1 MRSANSFLTAVV
13 GLAASVALFSGAN
26 RAAANDWPAWRGDG
40 NGISAEK
47 NLPVYWSPA
56 AGIAWK
62 TALPGQGNSSPIIVG
77 ERVYLT
83 AWDDGG
89 KKRSVLC
96 LDAKDGKIVW
106 QKDLAAERTP
116 PTDGKNGYSSPT
128 PVCDGERIYAFF
140 DSPGLVALDLAG
152 NVLWTRDL
160 GPFENVWN
168 MAASPVLCN
177 DVVIVNCDH
186 DKGSFIAAVDQKS
199 GKVRWRTLRQTGRQF
214 ASPITI
220 KVDGKPQI
228 VVNGQTV
235 ISYDPDNGKELWSCR
250 GMMQSATPTAVYANG
265 LVYVGSGR
273 NGPAMAIDPTGRG
286 DLTETG
292 VKMHVTI
299 GGPYVPS
306 PLVYPSLFLPGDDGL
321 MKFIGAD
328 GSVILKE
335 RIQGH
340 FSSSPVAGDNKIY
353 WASEKGDVY
362 VIDVSGV
369 SGVSG
374 ASGATPK
381 VQVLAIN
388 KMQEKILASPAIAN
402 GRILLRT
409 EKNLYSIAGAREAA
423 PPVLAQTTGSFDE
436 LKKRFTDHPAAVGDD
451 VLVRIEVVEALA
463 QLKDPQAIPLLM
475 DAAQKDEHWD
485 VSEAAV
491 KALGLQGE
499 PAIPS
504 LIALIEDKNWRPYLK
519 IIPAD
524 HLARMGSV
532 EAVPALVKAT
542 GHSDAL
548 VRVACIEA
556 LAKIAAAHEDQASAA
571 IPAFIRAL
579 ADRESVV
586 KRAAIE
592 SLAKMPDKV
601 GEDREALV
609 QKLLECAAD
618 RSPLVAKAAAD
629 ALTVAFKASPD
640 LLARDQI
647 LYGEQ
652 RKEPLVHQLKAGPV
666 SLKFQDGELR
676 YIYAGQKEIVR
687 RVYFAVRD
695 ERWDT
700 VMPEFT
706 SVNVQKQENSF
717 KIRLSAISR
726 NDIADFRWSGDIVG
740 TAEGKITFTINGQAN
755 MDYKAPRV
763 GLCVLF
769 GAESLAGQAYEVT
782 DKDGKATPGEWP
794 KNVSPVSKLL
804 ANNFQTL
811 LYRTA
816 DGMEVSA
823 NLAPAGGIFGME
835 DQRNFGD
842 SSYKAFSSMAY
853 KYPAIVK
860 GEKKTQVFTL
870 DVKGAKAEP
879 MEAGPARVT
888 VGQAVD
894 GAKMPAVVSSAAVEK
909 PVVFLAYNR
918 EAQKYA
924 DAELVAFPYNPAAH
938 MPDDDT
944 FMENVTS
951 LVDQV
956 RTVRAF
962 APKAKVRVDPIGF
975 NSPYL
980 RPSDDARNRGLFGA
994 AWCARVMKYLALGG
1008 VDEAAFKVGP
1018 GYAELAQKDLAQSA
1032 GKRVLAC
1039 TVAAVG
1045 PAPVDALA
1053 VEADDKRIVWL
1064 MNLTDQPQ
1072 KLVLGDLG
1080 NATTIQLSPAERHEQ
1095 AGRGAGIRRN
1105 RSQGRATSDR
1115 TDRLRGVPH
1124 RATRGTMNLTWPIAE
1139 ARTLPRYGVATANS
1153 KSRTRMSG
1161 WDCVGCVA
1169 AGSGRRI
1176 VTRLVAGT

>member
-1 MRSANSFLTAVV
+1 MRLGNSFLAALV
-13 GLAASVALFSGAN
+13 GLTVSVVLFSGTS
-26 RAAANDWPAWRGDG
+26 RAGANDWPGWRGDG

-47 NLPVYWSPA
+47 SLPVYWSPTD
-56 AGIAWK
+56 GIAWK
-62 TALPGQGNSSPIIVG
+62 TALPGQGNSSPIIIG
-77 ERVYLT
+77 QRAYLT

-89 KKRSVLC
+89 KKRSVLA
-96 LDAKDGKIVW
+96 LDTKDGKIVW
-106 QKDLAAERTP
+106 QRDLVAERTP
-116 PTDGKNGYSSPT
+116 PTDEKNGYASPT

-160 GPFENVWN
+160 GPFDNTWN

-177 DVVIVNCDH
+177 DLVIVNCDH
-186 DKGSFIAAVDQKS
+186 DKGSFITAVDQKS
-199 GKVRWRTLRQTGRQF
+199 GKIRWRTPRQNGRQF

-235 ISYDPDNGKELWSCR
+235 VAYDPENGKELWSCR
-250 GMMQSATPTAVYANG
+250 GMLQVATPSAVFSGG

-286 DLTETG
+286 DLTDTG
-292 VKMHVTI
+292 VKMHITV

-321 MKFIGAD
+321 IKFIGAD
-328 GSVILKE
+328 GSVMLKD
-335 RIQGH
+335 RIKGH

-369 SGVSG
+369 SGR
-374 ASGATPK
+374 APK

-388 KMQEKILASPAIAN
+388 KMQEKCLASPAIAN
-402 GRILLRT
+402 GRLFIRT
-409 EKNLYSIAGAREAA
+409 AKNLYSIAGTREAA
-423 PPVLAQTTGSFDE
+423 APVLAQTSGSFEE

-451 VLVRIEVVEALA
+451 VAVRIEVVEALG

-475 DAAQKDEHWD
+475 GAAQNDPHWD

-504 LIALIEDKNWRPYLK
+504 LIVLLEDKDWRPYLK
-519 IIPAD
+519 IIPAE

-532 EAVPALVKAT
+532 QAVPALVKAT

-556 LAKIAAAHEDQASAA
+556 LVKIAAAHEDQASKVV
-571 IPAFIRAL
+571 PAFIAAL
-579 ADRESVV
+579 GDRESVV

-601 GEDREALV
+601 GADRDGIV
-609 QKLLECAAD
+609 QKLLEYAAD
-618 RSPLVAKAAAD
+618 RNPLVAKAATD
-629 ALTVAFKASPD
+629 ALTGAFKASPE
-640 LLARDQI
+640 LLAKDQS

-652 RKEPLVHQLKAGPV
+652 RKDPIVHQLTAGPIRM
-666 SLKFQDGELR
+666 KFQDGELR
-676 YIYAGQKEIVR
+676 YLYVGQKEIVR

-695 ERWDT
+695 SRWDT

-706 SVNVQKQENSF
+706 SINVQAQDNSF
-717 KIRLSAISR
+717 KIKLSAVSR

-755 MDYKAPRV
+755 MDYNAPRV

-769 GAESLAGQAYEVT
+769 GAESLAGQAYEVA
-782 DKDGKATPGEWP
+782 DKDGKATAGEWP
-794 KNVSPVSKLL
+794 KNVSPASKLL
-804 ANNFQTL
+804 ASNFQTL
-811 LYRTA
+811 LYRTV
-816 DGMEVSA
+816 DGMEVST
-823 NLAPAGGIFGME
+823 NLAAAGGLFGME
-835 DQRNFGD
+835 DQRNYGD
-842 SSYKAFSSMAY
+842 SSYKAFSAMPY

-860 GEKKTQVFTL
+860 GENRTQVFTL
-870 DVKGAKAEP
+870 EVKGPKAATTQ
-879 MEAGPARVT
+879 AGPVRVT
-888 VGQAVD
+888 VGQPVE
-894 GAKMPAVVSSAAVEK
+894 GAKMPAVVSPAAVEK
-909 PVVFLAYNR
+909 PVVFLAYNG

-924 DAELVAFPYNPAAH
+924 QAELIAFPYNPAAH

-956 RTVRAF
+956 RTVRAL

-980 RPSDDARNRGLFGA
+980 RPGDDARNGGLFGA
-994 AWCARVMKYLALGG
+994 AWCARVMKYLALSG

-1018 GYAELAQKDLAQSA
+1018 GYAELAQKDMAQYA

-1039 TVAAVG
+1039 TVAAVA

-1053 VEADDKRIVWL
+1053 VEADGKRILWL

-1072 KLVLGDLG
+1072 KLVLDQLGDARNVQVARLNSAVKPG
-1080 NATTIQLSPAERHEQ
+1080 AAPASEAAAVKDGQLTLELTGFEVCRVILPA
-1095 AGRGAGIRRN
+1095 
-1105 RSQGRATSDR
+1105 
-1115 TDRLRGVPH
+1115 
-1124 RATRGTMNLTWPIAE
+1124 
-1139 ARTLPRYGVATANS
+1139 
-1153 KSRTRMSG
+1153 K
-1161 WDCVGCVA
+1161 
-1169 AGSGRRI
+1169 
-1176 VTRLVAGT
+1176 